1 MKNGNYKIDKELEAF
16 MPKLSKKE
24 QEKLEESFKLYGY
37 KGAPIFI
44 WKEQGVIIDG
54 HNRYELCEKFGY
66 EPVIEELSF
75 ENKEQ
80 VIQWIIYTQ
89 LGRRNLPDG
98 EMIHYARMLR
108 PKLEQEAKERQRKAG
123 GDKKKQTVPPQNGAS
138 GDTEAIPPQNGA
150 SDKHKNEVTSQ
161 LAEMAGMKREKFRM
175 GEAVLNSDNEK
186 LKEDMRNG
194 TKTVT
199 GAYKELKRQK
209 NNDASAHEL
218 QRLKNSGREIHI
230 PESCVENKPVPVV
243 ADTPE
248 SVEKHL
254 KCLKNLTSDFYQ
266 KMRTETAWLNS
277 KSIWTGSRA
286 YPYQNKEV
294 SRNIS
299 DWMYNFGKIY
309 KQIMDMEPFQIEPER
324 SIFICTSNEE
334 DE

>member
-1 MKNGNYKIDKELEAF
+1 MT
-16 MPKLSKKE
+16 SKKCDQLIASEDSDAQDIGQTFAQSEIKGTDE
-24 QEKLEESFKLYGY
+24 QDDSQIVSSDEEESDQKDIRPTF
-37 KGAPIFI
+37 ARS
-44 WKEQGVIIDG
+44 QDSCID
-54 HNRYELCEKFGY
+54 NNETAN
-66 EPVIEELSF
+66 I
-75 ENKEQ
+75 
-80 VIQWIIYTQ
+80 
-89 LGRRNLPDG
+89 
-98 EMIHYARMLR
+98 A
-108 PKLEQEAKERQRKAG
+108 
-123 GDKKKQTVPPQNGAS
+123 QTIVGS
-138 GDTEAIPPQNGA
+138 R
-150 SDKHKNEVTSQ
+150 SQ
-161 LAEMAGMKREKFRM
+161 
-175 GEAVLNSDNEK
+175 
-186 LKEDMRNG
+186 
-194 TKTVT
+194 
-199 GAYKELKRQK
+199 
-209 NNDASAHEL
+209 NDASAHEL

-248 SVEKHL
+248 SVEEHL

-324 SIFICTSNEE
+324 SIYICTSNEE